1 MVVGEVGVAIV
12 RYFMCYVV
20 AFENPL
26 RPEIR
31 NYFAG
36 ELMEQ
41 GLYSRTSLIDPLSL
55 LLAVPSR
62 RSSTGISGTTKG
74 AGRRVRARKRRKST
88 TGSDIESDNN
98 DKSRNKKPRGAGK
111 SADKPRK
118 PRDAPRGVTLVM
130 HHQKTARRRRV
141 SGAAAKRE
149 IRKLGE
155 ITLIAR

>member
-41 GLYSRTSLIDPLSL
+41 GLLQPRISLALSAHNL
-55 LLAVPSR
+55 V
-62 RSSTGISGTTKG
+62 
-74 AGRRVRARKRRKST
+74 ARY
-88 TGSDIESDNN
+88 
-98 DKSRNKKPRGAGK
+98 
-111 SADKPRK
+111 
-118 PRDAPRGVTLVM
+118 V
-130 HHQKTARRRRV
+130 
-141 SGAAAKRE
+141 
-149 IRKLGE
+149 
-155 ITLIAR
+155 